1 MSGQTQEVK
10 RSRNV
15 GLKDIYVALLTENT
29 TEAYTAEK
37 PVKLARA
44 IKAKISDKRS
54 SEELESDDG
63 TEETLDA
70 YEGTEIEIEVNSLA
84 PQDLALLMGH
94 KYENGYLIKN
104 KDDKAPEVAL
114 GYRSRKLNGTYD
126 FTWLYAGRFAEGK
139 DTNRE
144 TNGRKPTAQT
154 ETIKGKFYERK
165 IDGNVELTVDENNL
179 TAQNTTAAE
188 VIKKWFEKVQEP
200 GEAAA

>member
-1 MSGQTQEVK
+1 MDNNNVV
-10 RSRNV
+10 RSRNI
-15 GLKDIYVALLTENT
+15 GLKDIHVALLTENT
-29 TEAYTAEK
+29 EKAYTAGV
-37 PVKLARA
+37 PQKLARA
-44 IKAKISDKRS
+44 IKAKLSDKRS

-63 TEETLDA
+63 TEETVDA

-84 PQDLALLMGH
+84 PQDQALLLGH

-114 GYRSRKLNGTYD
+114 GFRSKKLNGKYD
-126 FTWLYAGRFAEGK
+126 FTWYYAGRFAEGK

-165 IDGNVELTVDENNL
+165 IDGNIETTVDESNL
-179 TAQNTTAAE
+179 TAQNTTAATA
-188 VIKKWFEKVQEP
+188 IKNWFAKVQEP
-200 GEAAA
+200 GEHA